1 MNKIMQAPCAAA
13 MLLLSPMAGAQAYP
27 AKTVRILAYGTSGV
41 AKYTKVAREAK
52 IQAE

>member
-1 MNKIMQAPCAAA
+1 MRLVFQWSVAWVAAVFCGTA
-13 MLLLSPMAGAQAYP
+13 VAQFF
-27 AKTVRILAYGTSGV
+27 SSEV